1 MKSIKQDSKLL
12 FLAEKTY
19 NLNRLTTDEYYKI
32 LTEGISESYKETDKS
47 SLNRIITEVKNIA
60 EDLIFLILEER
71 VEQQTQ
77 HQ

>member
-1 MKSIKQDSKLL
+1 M
-12 FLAEKTY
+12 
-19 NLNRLTTDEYYKI
+19 TDEYYKI
-32 LTEGISESYKETDKS
+32 LTDGISESYKETDKS